1 MKKIIIISLIITL
14 LTGCK
19 ANTETIT
26 VLTSTGYEPYE
37 MVDTNGELSGFD
49 IELFEA
55 LAQETGYEIKWKDV
69 SFDGIIAAL
78 QANQADAAIA
88 GITPSNSRKEKVD
101 FSDTYYNSE
110 DGLIN
115 YLIVMNDSSIT
126 GVSDLEAKVIGAQLG
141 TIQADLV
148 EEIKS
153 IYNFQTDLRNI
164 NAQIIQELKSGRID
178 ALVVES
184 AVADSILD
192 SENTFK
198 KVLLEVS
205 SESITGNA
213 IAFPKD
219 SNLTQDFNNALET
232 LKSNGK
238 LKELVDK
245 WFN

>member
-1 MKKIIIISLIITL
+1 MKKTIIISLIITL

-101 FSDTYYNSE
+101 FSNTYYNSE

-126 GVSDLEAKVIGAQLG
+126 GVSDLEAKVLGAQLG

-153 IYNFQTDLRNI
+153 IYNFETDLRNI